1 MKVAVYLA
9 REEEGDHSKSDELNL
24 YISICPEADQ
34 LWWEA
39 RRQKTKEPW
48 SIICIS
54 SQMPFSWACHLRE
67 NFRKQ
72 SAMIR
77 EETSIQ
83 SWRRWT
89 ESILQEKVARE
100 PVKDGM
106 KLLRDCLDIKIV
118 PLRGTSHAE
127 EVIHSLYDDA
137 VEAAGQLTG
146 RQLLLPEVEALLTEN
161 VPSMQTEYKAAIQLG
176 YLAGRITYEAA
187 VAEQPI
193 HKQRHS
199 LEQWLLGRRVQLH
212 CRRCGSVAA
221 EQSPCAAC
229 GSSACAYCE
238 ACLALGRSRAC
249 ALLLQGA
256 APPAVKGAAGGVP
269 NVADSRWGLSP
280 AQSAATGAALAYLAE
295 RRDASSAAAKGRF
308 LLWAVTGAGK
318 TEMTFPLLDAIL
330 SSGGS
335 VLVATPRR
343 DVVLELAPRVARA
356 FPEVT
361 RATLYGGSSD
371 RWRRGELTLA
381 TTHQLLRFRHAFDL
395 VIIDELDAFPYHNDP
410 MLAYAAEACCKQGG
424 SFIYLSATPPR
435 ELQKQAA
442 SGKLA
447 YARVPVR
454 FHRHPLPVPLLLKVP
469 SVQQLLKQHKLPAEL
484 LRRLTF
490 SIERGAQIF
499 MFVTRIAQIDAL
511 LHLLRLT
518 LPDLRIEGTSSE
530 DPLRA
535 EKVMAFRDRTIRLL
549 VTTTILER
557 GVTVPKSD
565 VYILDANNRLFDAAS
580 LVQMAGRAGRSKD
593 DPAGNVVFAAPE
605 RSLGQKE
612 AVKQIKRMN
621 TIARRQGYLLGKE
634 SADD

>member
-9 REEEGDHSKSDELNL
+9 REEEGDPTKSDELNL

-39 RRQKTKEPW
+39 SRQKTKEPGPVIW
-48 SIICIS
+48 IS

-67 NFRKQ
+67 SFRKQ
-72 SAMIR
+72 SAMLR
-77 EETSIQ
+77 EKTSVQ

-89 ESILQEKVARE
+89 ESILQEKVSQE
-100 PVKDGM
+100 PGKDGM
-106 KLLRDCLDIKIV
+106 KLLRECLDIKIV

-127 EVIHSLYDDA
+127 ELIHSLYDDA
-137 VEAAGQLTG
+137 VEAAEQLAG
-146 RQLLLPEVEALLTEN
+146 RQLLLPEAEALLAEN

-187 VAEQPI
+187 VAEQPT
-193 HKQRHS
+193 HKQRHRFG
-199 LEQWLLGRRVQLH
+199 QWLVQGRRVPLY
-212 CRRCGSVAA
+212 CRRCGSIAA
-221 EQSPCAAC
+221 EQTPCAAC

-256 APPAVKGAAGGVP
+256 APRAVKGAAGRFP
-269 NVADSRWGLSP
+269 TAADSRWGLSP
-280 AQSAATGAALAYLAE
+280 AQSVATGAALAYLAE
-295 RRDASSAAAKGRF
+295 QRHASSAAAKGRF

-330 SSGGS
+330 SGGGS

-447 YARVPVR
+447 HARVPVR

-484 LRRLTF
+484 LRRLAI

-511 LHLLRLT
+511 LHLLRRT
-518 LPDLRIEGTSSE
+518 LPDLRIEGTSSV

-621 TIARRQGYLLGKE
+621 TIARRQGYLLGE
-634 SADD
+634 ET